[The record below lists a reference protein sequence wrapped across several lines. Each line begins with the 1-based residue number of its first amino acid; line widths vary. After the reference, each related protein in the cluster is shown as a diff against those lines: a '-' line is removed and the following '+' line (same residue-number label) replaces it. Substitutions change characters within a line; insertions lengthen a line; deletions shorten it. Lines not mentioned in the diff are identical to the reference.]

1 MIPNNEYDEE
11 IDEEQE
17 NDFQEYEEPSLT
29 HTMYLT
35 EDEKR
40 FLGKVDDE
48 AAIKQAI
55 LKILCTDRY
64 EHEIYSWDY
73 GIEINDLIGKST
85 LYVLSEIEERVTDA
99 VTADDR
105 IEAVEDFTAVAVDKH
120 TIYITFTAVTAQR
133 ERIEVESEVNI

>member
-29 HTMYLT
+29 HAMYLT

-120 TIYITFTAVTAQR
+120 TIYITFMAVTAQR

>member
-29 HTMYLT
+29 HAMYLT

>member
-29 HTMYLT
+29 HAMYLT

-48 AAIKQAI
+48 AAIKHAI

-120 TIYITFTAVTAQR
+120 TIYITFMAVTAQR

>member
-17 NDFQEYEEPSLT
+17 SDFEEYQEPSFT
-29 HTMYLT
+29 HAMYLT

-55 LKILCTDRY
+55 LKILNTERY
-64 EHEIYSWDY
+64 ESEIYSWDY
-73 GIEINDLIGKST
+73 GIELKDLIGKST

-105 IEAVEDFTAVAVDKH
+105 IEDIEDFTAVALDKH
-120 TIYITFTAVTAQR
+120 TLYITFTAVTAQR
-133 ERIEVESEVNI
+133 EQISIEDEVNI

>member
-29 HTMYLT
+29 HAMYLT

-73 GIEINDLIGKST
+73 GIDINDLIGKST

>member
-11 IDEEQE
+11 IDEDQE
-17 NDFQEYEEPSLT
+17 NDFEEYEEPSLT
-29 HTMYLT
+29 HAMYLT

-99 VTADDR
+99 VMADDR
-105 IEAVEDFTAVAVDKH
+105 IEAVEDFTAVAADKH
-120 TIYITFTAVTAQR
+120 TIYITFTAVTVQR